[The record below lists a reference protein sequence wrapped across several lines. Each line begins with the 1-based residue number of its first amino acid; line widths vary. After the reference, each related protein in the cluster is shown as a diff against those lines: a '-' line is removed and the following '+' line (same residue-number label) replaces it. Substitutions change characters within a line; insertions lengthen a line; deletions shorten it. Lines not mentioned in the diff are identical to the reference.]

1 MSETLISHSPD
12 LLRLRNEGYRLRIV
26 EGTGLHILVEIPY
39 VNSRRE
45 VRWGVLVA
53 PLTVNAGTTTRPVS
67 DTHQAWF
74 IGEHP
79 CNVDGTEIFGI
90 KHGSQRTDRGDGIV
104 VDHSFSA
111 KPLNAVPYADYYAK
125 VKQYADIISSPARSI
140 DANVQP
146 FDAEVAI
153 NSGGSVFLYPDT
165 ATSRAGI
172 GAVSQKLK
180 MPRLAIV
187 GLGGTGSYVLD
198 LVAKTHVQE
207 IHLFDGDRFS
217 QHNAFR
223 SPGAPGLAELTS
235 PFKVDYF
242 AGIYSKMRR
251 GIVPHAYHIDAGN
264 AGELST
270 FGFVFVCIDKP
281 EARKAIVDAL
291 HAAGVPFIDVG
302 MDLQMFRQESLM
314 GQCRVTLSTPMQ
326 HDHLSDRVSFAEAQ
340 VDGIYP
346 SNIQVADMNAL
357 DAALAVIKWKKYCGF
372 YLEQIHEHH
381 SVYAITT
388 HGLTKDV
395 RT

>member
-1 MSETLISHSPD
+1 MSEILISRSPD

-39 VNSRRE
+39 VNARRE
-45 VRWGVLVA
+45 VRWGTLVS
-53 PLTVNAGTTTRPVS
+53 PLSVNAGTTIRPVS

-74 IGEHP
+74 MGEHP
-79 CNVDGTEIFGI
+79 CNVDGSEIFGI
-90 KHGSQRTDRGDGIV
+90 KHGSQRTDRGDGIF

-111 KPLNAVPYADYYAK
+111 KPLNNVPYADYYAK

-146 FDAEVAI
+146 VDAEVAI

-172 GAVSQKLK
+172 GAVSQRLK
-180 MPRLAIV
+180 IPRVAIV

-207 IHLFDGDRFS
+207 IHLFDGDHFS

-223 SPGAPGLAELTS
+223 SPGAASPAELTN
-235 PFKVDYF
+235 PFKVEYF
-242 AGIYSKMRR
+242 AGIYGKMRR
-251 GIVPHAYHIDAGN
+251 GVVPHPYHIVAGN
-264 AGELST
+264 AHELST

-281 EARKAIVDAL
+281 EARKSIVDAL
-291 HAAGVPFIDVG
+291 HTTEVPFIDVG

-326 HDHLSDRVSFAEAQ
+326 HDHLQDRVPFEEAQ
-340 VDGIYP
+340 IDGVYP
-346 SNIQVADMNAL
+346 SNIQAADMNAL
-357 DAALAVIKWKKYCGF
+357 NATLAVIRWKKYCGF
-372 YLEQIHEHH
+372 YLDHIHEHH
-381 SVYAITT
+381 CVYAVTT

-395 RT
+395 RA